1 MPGRRVYLLFSFLS
15 AHAAWPTRA
24 QQPPRYTNSDS
35 GNNDQDNI
43 RGDDHSGG
51 SATHGASGYQG
62 EWSDHTGSSAGWEG
76 QGATAGTYADGY
88 TEGQTLGTGGQDRED
103 EKEEE
108 YNNARSDGESGSR
121 DDDQGSTGRTGMW
134 PSDDAV
140 SHDYGSSS
148 GQQGSGGDTSC
159 FANITV
165 GARLA
170 CPTGTINCY
179 IPAPAP
185 APAPQLSQQHSSIYS
200 SGVAS
205 ESISGSAAVT
215 ASGSGSVSGSGN
227 GWNVESAKEDGHPK
241 CMSLPGQKE
250 CAKMANVPLE
260 SVVDAPYEISA
271 RFPKGCLYD
280 QKYKTYMWNSRAKTE
295 QSWKADATA
304 SVALLCACVAQ
315 THIERNPTLV
325 STATTIATATSA
337 TATATSVP
345 YTKTEFN
352 YSYTDG
358 SVIDDLD
365 DNATPLEYDDD
376 RRNNETLM
384 NGCDSCH
391 KKCVLNHDG
400 QFQTN
405 GSATN
410 QCHKSCDLDLCNT
423 SNPLS
428 FFNAPVTDVQGRN
441 SYVIGRHVG
450 RGMGR
455 RTCAALCLDATKC
468 VAFAFSRSI
477 GQGCITYE
485 STGVVDSK
493 QSMMFLHYT
502 ISPSCVAAG
511 ITTAAATAASSTAAS
526 TITWTTPDPEPVLGS
541 CNGALDNEA
550 CADIDISHLC
560 FARNL
565 REAMKTKC
573 PGSCL
578 AATGD
583 AYFCPENT
591 TSTSTSTSS
600 SASLTAKALTTN
612 TTSTGEDC
620 AQACNDAEINCA
632 AFVYRGSNKKCWLFD
647 DDGKLTTIR
656 DRTAAYYRRGQ
667 TCRTPS
673 TTPSSTSPI
682 PSTTITPNTTLTSSS
697 TTTLSS
703 TTITSATTTTTT
715 TSTTITNSSTN
726 TSTVTTFSST
736 TVTSTTLTTIT
747 SETIT
752 TGTSTTA
759 TTSTATTATGTTADS
774 AKAFTTVSLSTTTT
788 FTSITTT
795 STFTF
800 TSTATSTLTK
810 PTTTQVTTSSPPA
823 ASSTAMPPIK
833 VNANPDV
840 IQRKEEKE
848 TIAKLKNIGKEG
860 SNATINQD
868 LAAINSIFTTIK
880 PDADLHSNVPSNS
893 TPDSDST
900 SKGKQTTPILTIDI
914 IKSATAAMNRIMEIT
929 ALGFTPSSSEN
940 ASSAGLASG
949 PSITEE
955 DFEAFFETANHM
967 FKETPATT
975 LSGSQVGEPF
985 TLPKLIEDM
994 GELAVLTLTR
1004 SNGGK
1009 GHNNFKTDTMTCTG
1023 IMVGKSEMASGI
1035 EWPAKY
1041 SDSDA
1046 AGTASISIG
1055 NATHS
1060 NKGTGPGGADVGRN
1074 VDPVNVRIPSATILA
1089 ATRTRQNA
1097 ESGYENKT
1105 AATVSVLVV
1114 DYKATA
1120 GLFPD
1125 PTVAAE
1131 GTAAPFL
1138 GSAVV
1143 AINISDTLPGSVLAE
1158 PIILGFDV
1166 EASQAFSG
1174 GRGKSDGFVNPDAA
1188 EADAS
1193 SSYEEEDISVVVQY
1207 LPVCVWWDFTL
1218 TTRLHSAAGKAGAP
1232 TVEGALDGSD
1242 NADISAARQIKG
1254 GWNSSGCI
1262 TQSSGWETS
1271 KHVNC
1276 TCNHLTHF
1284 GILFQTQEI
1293 DHRLETDALQA
1304 HESVLSAITITGV
1317 SINTLCLILMVGI
1330 FWHYMRK
1337 ELSTVATKILLH
1349 LCTALVAS
1357 QLVFVAGIER
1367 RRHSTDASCSSVAY
1381 MIHYLLLVSWAWMVS
1396 ESIHLRERFI
1406 IVYQPSVN
1414 VKWFAVASYI
1424 VPAVIVGISAG
1435 LYHDDYGTE
1444 DMCWIR
1450 PGSSAIWFFV
1460 VPVLLALAVNIWIFI
1475 NVVRAVTDEVSSK
1488 WTSLKAA
1495 VTFMVTLGLTNGFGA
1510 LIVIK
1515 GNLIWHYLLAVSL
1528 ALQGLAIF
1536 YFHCWR
1542 RLQNR
1547 PKRKTVS
1554 NIKSAIKKGRMRKR
1568 AGASSATNDS
1578 KISGSPRASAATT
1591 ESHGRSGLATARISE
1606 AKSAQGY
1613 ENPTYGQLH
1622 GGLTSP
1628 TPSNETKWE
1637 KESVNNDK
1645 NEDLYES
1652 ETPWNNQSIDGSY
1665 LEAGGTPSLNGSSYI
1680 ELQDTDGFYQE
1691 GDDGDNDA
1699 MYTAPISPTPRPFSP
1714 EWDNSF
1720 MSPAAA
1726 AAPPASTPNV
1736 SGEQIGRRFVS
1747 TPTPTKPTHAGQ
1759 RRVSAPSVPAQLAAR
1774 ASQFPSKSPFM
1785 KGRMKRDAPAY
1796 GLPPQ
1801 YSPQPSKENLGHL
1814 LQSKASKISLI

>member
-1 MPGRRVYLLFSFLS
+1 
-15 AHAAWPTRA
+15 
-24 QQPPRYTNSDS
+24 
-35 GNNDQDNI
+35 
-43 RGDDHSGG
+43 
-51 SATHGASGYQG
+51 
-62 EWSDHTGSSAGWEG
+62 
-76 QGATAGTYADGY
+76 
-88 TEGQTLGTGGQDRED
+88 
-103 EKEEE
+103 
-108 YNNARSDGESGSR
+108 
-121 DDDQGSTGRTGMW
+121 
-134 PSDDAV
+134 
-140 SHDYGSSS
+140 
-148 GQQGSGGDTSC
+148 
-159 FANITV
+159 
-165 GARLA
+165 
-170 CPTGTINCY
+170 
-179 IPAPAP
+179 
-185 APAPQLSQQHSSIYS
+185 
-200 SGVAS
+200 
-205 ESISGSAAVT
+205 
-215 ASGSGSVSGSGN
+215 
-227 GWNVESAKEDGHPK
+227 
-241 CMSLPGQKE
+241 
-250 CAKMANVPLE
+250 
-260 SVVDAPYEISA
+260 
-271 RFPKGCLYD
+271 
-280 QKYKTYMWNSRAKTE
+280 
-295 QSWKADATA
+295 
-304 SVALLCACVAQ
+304 
-315 THIERNPTLV
+315 
-325 STATTIATATSA
+325 
-337 TATATSVP
+337 
-345 YTKTEFN
+345 
-352 YSYTDG
+352 
-358 SVIDDLD
+358 
-365 DNATPLEYDDD
+365 
-376 RRNNETLM
+376 
-384 NGCDSCH
+384 
-391 KKCVLNHDG
+391 
-400 QFQTN
+400 
-405 GSATN
+405 
-410 QCHKSCDLDLCNT
+410 
-423 SNPLS
+423 
-428 FFNAPVTDVQGRN
+428 
-441 SYVIGRHVG
+441 
-450 RGMGR
+450 
-455 RTCAALCLDATKC
+455 
-468 VAFAFSRSI
+468 
-477 GQGCITYE
+477 
-485 STGVVDSK
+485 
-493 QSMMFLHYT
+493 
-502 ISPSCVAAG
+502 
-511 ITTAAATAASSTAAS
+511 
-526 TITWTTPDPEPVLGS
+526 
-541 CNGALDNEA
+541 
-550 CADIDISHLC
+550 
-560 FARNL
+560 
-565 REAMKTKC
+565 
-573 PGSCL
+573 
-578 AATGD
+578 
-583 AYFCPENT
+583 
-591 TSTSTSTSS
+591 
-600 SASLTAKALTTN
+600 
-612 TTSTGEDC
+612 
-620 AQACNDAEINCA
+620 
-632 AFVYRGSNKKCWLFD
+632 
-647 DDGKLTTIR
+647 
-656 DRTAAYYRRGQ
+656 
-667 TCRTPS
+667 
-673 TTPSSTSPI
+673 
-682 PSTTITPNTTLTSSS
+682 
-697 TTTLSS
+697 
-703 TTITSATTTTTT
+703 
-715 TSTTITNSSTN
+715 
-726 TSTVTTFSST
+726 
-736 TVTSTTLTTIT
+736 
-747 SETIT
+747 
-752 TGTSTTA
+752 
-759 TTSTATTATGTTADS
+759 
-774 AKAFTTVSLSTTTT
+774 
-788 FTSITTT
+788 
-795 STFTF
+795 
-800 TSTATSTLTK
+800 
-810 PTTTQVTTSSPPA
+810 
-823 ASSTAMPPIK
+823 MPPIK

-880 PDADLHSNVPSNS
+880 PDAGLHSNVPSNS

-940 ASSAGLASG
+940 ASSAGLAGG

-994 GELAVLTLTR
+994 GELAVLTLTS

-1691 GDDGDNDA
+1691 GDDGNNDA